1 MTASECPVVLLAAGG
16 SRRFGTPKGLA
27 ELRGVPLID
36 RVMSV
41 LSNQTVLTAINC
53 ALDSPYA
60 KHSQHIVPDV
70 MTGGLGPLAGIHAA
84 MVWAE
89 SRGYSEVITAPV
101 DTPFLPDDYV
111 ARLLVSG
118 DTSVAVSD
126 ERLHPICGLW
136 SVATADRLATAIE
149 AGLRA
154 AYEWADEVGAKTVA
168 FEGDPDPFFNVNT
181 PEDLVAA
188 EQFLALRA

>member
-27 ELRGVPLID
+27 DLGGIPLID
-36 RVMSV
+36 RVMSG
-41 LSNQTVLTAINC
+41 LSAQTGLTAINC
-53 ALDSPYA
+53 GVDSPYS
-60 KHSQHIVPDV
+60 KHSQHIVPDI

-111 ARLLVSG
+111 ARLLASG

-126 ERLHPICGLW
+126 QRLHPICGLW
-136 SVATADRLATAIE
+136 SVAAAARLATAIE

-154 AYEWADEVGAKTVA
+154 AYEWVGKVGAKPVE
-168 FEGDPDPFFNVNT
+168 FGGNPDPFFNVNT

-188 EQFLALRA
+188 EQFLGLRA